1 MVEAICS
8 LLMDCEWLE
17 PDGITAPVG
26 LAFTEAQMDRG
37 TGVNR
42 LPAADL
48 FSYARVT
55 LVWRRSMATL
65 VEELN
70 GAEQAHEA
78 LYTLTTIDDAI
89 NALSKARE
97 IAKAQQ
103 AATSLSSEE
112 ALNNSRYEVVIA
124 SNNLICS
131 LQSGLSAPDK
141 IEKARRAVED
151 WVKEL
156 RALQA

>member
-1 MVEAICS
+1 M
-8 LLMDCEWLE
+8 
-17 PDGITAPVG
+17 
-26 LAFTEAQMDRG
+26 
-37 TGVNR
+37 
-42 LPAADL
+42 
-48 FSYARVT
+48 VT
-55 LVWRRSMATL
+55 LVD
-65 VEELN
+65 ELN
-70 GAEQAHEA
+70 GAEQAHVA
-78 LYTLTTIDDAI
+78 LYTLTTIDEAI

-103 AATSLSSEE
+103 SVPSLSSEE
-112 ALNNSRYEVVIA
+112 GLNNSRYEVVIA

>member
-1 MVEAICS
+1 MV
-8 LLMDCEWLE
+8 
-17 PDGITAPVG
+17 
-26 LAFTEAQMDRG
+26 
-37 TGVNR
+37 
-42 LPAADL
+42 
-48 FSYARVT
+48 
-55 LVWRRSMATL
+55 TL

-78 LYTLTTIDDAI
+78 LYALTTIDDAI

-103 AATSLSSEE
+103 AVTNLSSEE

-124 SNNLICS
+124 SNNLIYS
-131 LQSGLSAPDK
+131 LQRGLCAPDK

-151 WVKEL
+151 WVREL
-156 RALQA
+156 KALET

>member
-1 MVEAICS
+1 
-8 LLMDCEWLE
+8 
-17 PDGITAPVG
+17 
-26 LAFTEAQMDRG
+26 
-37 TGVNR
+37 
-42 LPAADL
+42 
-48 FSYARVT
+48 
-55 LVWRRSMATL
+55 MATL

-70 GAEQAHEA
+70 GAEQAHVA
-78 LYTLTTIDDAI
+78 LYALTTIDDAI
-89 NALSKARE
+89 NVLSKARE

-103 AATSLSSEE
+103 AATSLASEE
-112 ALNNSRYEVVIA
+112 ALNNSRYEVVRA
-124 SNNLICS
+124 SNNLIYS